1 MEVRIDS
8 EFQLLIPPLTNDE
21 FLRLEK
27 SILDEGVRDPLITW
41 NGTIVD
47 GHNRYHICEKH
58 GIEFKT
64 VDHKFTSR
72 DAAKIWIIENQFG
85 RRNLSSYDRA
95 QLALQLEPLYAAEA
109 KRRQVE
115 SGKFYGRGQEK
126 VPPKLAEAKSDT
138 RDKLSK
144 IAGVSHGTLSKVKA
158 IEKAAEGGDA
168 VAIEEREALKS
179 GERKSIHGAYIR
191 VTGVKQ
197 AGANRPPAKK
207 EKARFAEDGRRI
219 CTICGEPIDEGDHY
233 TDKLNWHYSC
243 GLKRATDAQRKYR
256 DADQALRANVPTYT
270 TDSLKAELLASVK
283 TMRAAINESIAINE
297 SMGVKLTSKQKKDL
311 DAEVGHLI
319 RIINKI

>member
-64 VDHKFTSR
+64 VEHKFTSR

-109 KRRQVE
+109 KRRQKAAQFGSAVAPNLAPP
-115 SGKFYGRGQEK
+115 SGVG
-126 VPPKLAEAKSDT
+126 DT

-144 IAGVSHGTLSKVKA
+144 IAGVSHGTLGKVKA

-219 CTICGEPIDEGDHY
+219 CTICGEPIDEGGHY

-243 GLKRATDAQRKYR
+243 GLRRETENQRKYR
-256 DADQALRANVPTYT
+256 DADSALRANVPTYT

>member
-1 MEVRIDS
+1 M
-8 EFQLLIPPLTNDE
+8 
-21 FLRLEK
+21 
-27 SILDEGVRDPLITW
+27 
-41 NGTIVD
+41 
-47 GHNRYHICEKH
+47 
-58 GIEFKT
+58 
-64 VDHKFTSR
+64 
-72 DAAKIWIIENQFG
+72 
-85 RRNLSSYDRA
+85 
-95 QLALQLEPLYAAEA
+95 
-109 KRRQVE
+109 
-115 SGKFYGRGQEK
+115 
-126 VPPKLAEAKSDT
+126 
-138 RDKLSK
+138 
-144 IAGVSHGTLSKVKA
+144 SHGTLSKVKA

-219 CTICGEPIDEGDHY
+219 CTICGEPIDEGGHY

-243 GLKRATDAQRKYR
+243 GLRRETENQRKYR
-256 DADQALRANVPTYT
+256 DADSALRANVPTYT

>member
-1 MEVRIDS
+1 M
-8 EFQLLIPPLTNDE
+8 
-21 FLRLEK
+21 
-27 SILDEGVRDPLITW
+27 
-41 NGTIVD
+41 
-47 GHNRYHICEKH
+47 
-58 GIEFKT
+58 
-64 VDHKFTSR
+64 
-72 DAAKIWIIENQFG
+72 
-85 RRNLSSYDRA
+85 
-95 QLALQLEPLYAAEA
+95 
-109 KRRQVE
+109 
-115 SGKFYGRGQEK
+115 
-126 VPPKLAEAKSDT
+126 
-138 RDKLSK
+138 
-144 IAGVSHGTLSKVKA
+144 SHGTLSKVKA